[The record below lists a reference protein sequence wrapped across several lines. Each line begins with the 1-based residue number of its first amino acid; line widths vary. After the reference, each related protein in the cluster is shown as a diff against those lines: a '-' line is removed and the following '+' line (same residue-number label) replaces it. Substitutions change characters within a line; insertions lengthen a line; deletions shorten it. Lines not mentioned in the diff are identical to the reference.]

1 MPRTKKVITTEIS
14 ENESSSNS
22 KKTRT
27 RKVKVDG
34 KTATMSKNKRSKSES
49 NRSTRIRRSK
59 SDIQKSYSDNG
70 LFFEAPYIVFRMM
83 NDTGSKD
90 IIRNFICPVSIGKD
104 KIGKMTKLPDGSKV
118 KIVDIITNEND
129 LVFVVDPVI

>member
-14 ENESSSNS
+14 ENESSTNS

-34 KTATMSKNKRSKSES
+34 KTVTMTKNKRSNSES
-49 NRSTRIRRSK
+49 NRSTRIRRTK
-59 SDIQKSYSDNG
+59 SDIQKSYIDNG
-70 LFFEAPYIVFRMM
+70 QFFEAPYIVFRMM
-83 NDTGSKD
+83 NDTDSKD
-90 IIRNFICPVSIGKD
+90 IVRKFICPVRIGKD
-104 KIGKMTKLPDGSKV
+104 KIGKMTKLSDGSKV

-129 LVFVVDPVI
+129 LVFVVDPII